1 MSSNVDLLILNHG
14 SKIEYSMLNGF
25 KRTVKMTK
33 IKLCELN
40 SFKNSIQSYNFFLG
54 VI

>member
-33 IKLCELN
+33 IKLCELK
-40 SFKNSIQSYNFFLG
+40 SFKYSIQSYNFFLG